1 MIDEIVRDEHGQTN
15 SNKQTQTNKLK
26 QTNSNK
32 QTQTSKLKQT
42 NSNKQ
47 TQTNKLKQTNFQ
59 HALMLSLS
67 SIHTEQHTLTTKRL
81 RGNDDAGNAYGHSWF
96 LSISTHACR
105 CCGALQQLH
114 CILAISTQVL
124 FFCFFAFFT

>member
-1 MIDEIVRDEHGQTN
+1 MIDGRDERSEETQTNKLKQTNSNKQTQTNKLKQAN

-32 QTQTSKLKQT
+32 QT
-42 NSNKQ
+42 SN
-47 TQTNKLKQTNFQ
+47 T
-59 HALMLSLS
+59 LSQQNVCVAT
-67 SIHTEQHTLTTKRL
+67 I
-81 RGNDDAGNAYGHSWF
+81 NMIACIDAGNAYEHSWF